1 MLLGTGQGMQS
12 DKYNTRVL
20 PIFVILS
27 GPLLHVFKT
36 PDFGVM
42 GLDTNLRLLFFVF
55 SFNKGKERRFENFL

>member
-12 DKYNTRVL
+12 DKYNTRAL
-20 PIFVILS
+20 PILVILS

-36 PDFGVM
+36 SDFGVM
-42 GLDTNLRLLFFVF
+42 GLDTNLRFLFFVF